1 MGCRRPIALPTVP
14 FLLSLLLLLS
24 GCSKRPG
31 RVPIVVYSPH
41 GSDMLAAF
49 EQMYEAA
56 NPSDD
61 VQWLDMGAQ
70 DAYERVRTERGN
82 PQADIWWGGPSITF
96 LRAEQESLLAR
107 YIPSWDSAVS
117 PAMKSAAGFWYGTFV
132 TPEVIVYNTHV
143 LTESDAPGDWDD
155 LLDSRWRGKIVIR
168 SPLASGTMRII
179 FGALLQREEA
189 RTGSLDAGF
198 DWLRRLDANTKTYA
212 ADPTQLYVK
221 IAREEGLVTVW
232 DLPDVLI
239 QVQRNNY
246 PFGYKVPSSGTPL
259 ITEGIAVVRGSPHPA
274 EARNF
279 YEFVTS
285 RASLLRQIRDFG
297 RIPARSDLPVSEYP
311 PWLQGLRYSSM
322 AVDWQ
327 RLAANE
333 REWMRRWDAEVKGRG
348 AAH

>member
-1 MGCRRPIALPTVP
+1 
-14 FLLSLLLLLS
+14 
-24 GCSKRPG
+24 
-31 RVPIVVYSPH
+31 
-41 GSDMLAAF
+41 MLAAF

-107 YIPSWDSAVS
+107 YVPSWDSSVS
-117 PAMKSAAGFWYGTFV
+117 PAMKSAGGFWYGTFV
-132 TPEVIVYNTHV
+132 TPEVIMYNTHV
-143 LTESDAPGDWDD
+143 LTERDAPGDWDD
-155 LLDSRWRGKIVIR
+155 LLDPRWRGKIIIR

-221 IAREEGLVTVW
+221 IAREEGIVTVW

-239 QVQRNNY
+239 QVQRNQY

-259 ITEGIAVVRGSPHPA
+259 ITEGIAIVRGSPHPA

-285 RASLLRQIRDFG
+285 RASILRQIRDFG
-297 RIPARSDLPVSEYP
+297 RIPARRDLPVAEYP
-311 PWLQGLRYSSM
+311 AWLQGLRYSTL

-327 RLAANE
+327 RLATNE
-333 REWMRRWDAEVKGRG
+333 REWMRRWDADVKGRG